1 MAKKVI
7 AMILC
12 MALLCGCSNV
22 MWGTSGSKIDSTD
35 TSYGGSMVYTDKKRD
50 DYLTE
55 CYKLLTA
62 PIYEDVNGSSGNEVH
77 ILDENGNTAEAI
89 SIEEYDRRVKEFL
102 STWEKTDMYYT
113 VPYLGTEK
121 RRYDIYYNREYD
133 LLTGQSDMKLNYY
146 SSMLCNDTGRIAKG
160 WETFIED
167 MRSSTGFMYNDCSAG
182 GKYTRLDF
190 SNIEYAFLRDFPYHY
205 NDSIEMHISHLP
217 VRISLYFEGEKPV
230 KAYISY
236 MKVKGFDNKIDEE
249 TKEKL
254 TSALEKAGLEDS
266 ALIVN
271 EAAKTVESNEVSP
284 SAGKYK
290 LMHLDT
296 TESTGYWKE
305 DFITGKGVIL
315 AETD

>member
-7 AMILC
+7 IPILC
-12 MALLCGCSNV
+12 ITLLCGCSNIR
-22 MWGTSGSKIDSTD
+22 WGRKVDISESSV
-35 TSYGGSMVYTDKKRD
+35 VYTDEKRD
-50 DYLTE
+50 NYLTE
-55 CYKLLTA
+55 CYSLLNA
-62 PIYEDVNGSSGNEVH
+62 SIYENTDGSSGYEMH
-77 ILDENGNTAEAI
+77 ILDENGNTAETI
-89 SIEEYDRRVKEFL
+89 TMEEYNRRVKDFL
-102 STWEKTDMYYT
+102 STWEKTDMYIIMPYT
-113 VPYLGTEK
+113 GTEK

-133 LLTGQSDMKLNYY
+133 LLTMRPNYY

-160 WETFIED
+160 WEKFIED

-190 SNIEYAFLRDFPYHY
+190 SNIEYGILRDFPYHY
-205 NDSIEMHISHLP
+205 NSIKMNIRHLP
-217 VRISLYFEGEKPV
+217 VRVSLYFEGEKPV

-236 MKVKGFDNKIDEE
+236 MKVKDFDNKMDEE

-254 TSALEKAGLEDS
+254 ASALEKAGFEDS

-290 LMHLDT
+290 LKHLDT
-296 TESTGYWKE
+296 TEAAGYWKE
-305 DFITGKGVIL
+305 DLITGKGVIVI
-315 AETD
+315 E